1 MNRWNVQPKDM
12 EAYKRGELVEPVKPI
27 VFYIDNTFP
36 AEWKKAIHA
45 GVLEWNAAFEKIGFK
60 NVMQAKDFPMDD
72 PEFDPDNLKYSCIR
86 YAPIDVANGMGPSW
100 TDPRTGE
107 IINAS
112 VYIYHDVIKLVND
125 MRFVQ
130 TAQVNERVR
139 TKKLPQDI
147 LDESLNYV
155 IAHEVGHCLGLMHNM
170 GASSSYP
177 VDSLRSASFTQKY
190 GTTPSIMDYA
200 RNNYIAQPGDKGL
213 RLTPPNIGVYDFYAI
228 KIGYQPIPE
237 AKTAEEENAIVRG
250 WIAEKAGD
258 PMFRYGKQ
266 QLQAVYDPSALM
278 EDLGDDAVKA
288 GEYGIKNLKYI
299 LEHVNEWMDKED
311 PNFDYRINIYGEIVN
326 QCFGYLYNALMNI
339 GGFYLNEHEVNDPRP
354 SFAVV
359 PKEKQ
364 KQSLRFLIKNLQQ
377 LNGWIIPK

>member
-1 MNRWNVQPKDM
+1 
-12 EAYKRGELVEPVKPI
+12 
-27 VFYIDNTFP
+27 
-36 AEWKKAIHA
+36 
-45 GVLEWNAAFEKIGFK
+45 
-60 NVMQAKDFPMDD
+60 MQAKDFPMDD

-177 VDSLRSASFTQKY
+177 VDSLRSASFTQN
-190 GTTPSIMDYA
+190 TVPLLPLWTMPVIITLL
-200 RNNYIAQPGDKGL
+200 NPE
-213 RLTPPNIGVYDFYAI
+213 I
-228 KIGYQPIPE
+228 K
-237 AKTAEEENAIVRG
+237 VC
-250 WIAEKAGD
+250 D
-258 PMFRYGKQ
+258 
-266 QLQAVYDPSALM
+266 
-278 EDLGDDAVKA
+278 
-288 GEYGIKNLKYI
+288 
-299 LEHVNEWMDKED
+299 
-311 PNFDYRINIYGEIVN
+311 
-326 QCFGYLYNALMNI
+326 
-339 GGFYLNEHEVNDPRP
+339 
-354 SFAVV
+354 
-359 PKEKQ
+359 
-364 KQSLRFLIKNLQQ
+364 
-377 LNGWIIPK
+377 